1 MRIRLR
7 PIDWLEGYKE
17 MQAAA
22 MVERGIQRTLFSYG
36 LEGRS
41 STHQV
46 CITSNP
52 DPLFFR
58 LFSPDRGGRHFYKYL
73 SGPISHTLAI
83 WETGLSESIAAAKV
97 DRYQAGD
104 QVKLSRIP

>member
-7 PIDWLEGYKE
+7 PIDWLDGYKE

-46 CITSNP
+46 
-52 DPLFFR
+52 
-58 LFSPDRGGRHFYKYL
+58 
-73 SGPISHTLAI
+73 
-83 WETGLSESIAAAKV
+83 SI
-97 DRYQAGD
+97 RY
-104 QVKLSRIP
+104 V